1 MATGTSSTR
10 LRTVR
15 AASCG
20 GVSAVTLPS
29 SPHGLARKSL
39 GSPGLSVLGVS
50 ASAPMTVVAGAVI
63 ATFATTGVLGVPLA
77 FILLTIP
84 LLLVSVGLVAMSRD
98 MAHTG
103 AFYAFLARGLGRSWG
118 LSAAVVALVAYNAIQ
133 ICLYGLFGA
142 TVVDILK
149 TGTWW
154 EWAAAVWL
162 IVALLGIR
170 HIEVNTRIIAIVL
183 TVEIAV
189 IGMLIA
195 AALTHP
201 AATTSGSSMTALK
214 PSALFTNGV
223 GVVLAFTVASFVGF
237 ESVIAYR
244 EEARE
249 WRAVRRAAIGAVVFL
264 GAFYALASWSLT
276 ITVGPA
282 HIIDA
287 TRDPSAGLPFSILE
301 VHYGSF
307 WSGLGQ
313 AVLITSIFGAM
324 ISFHNVVARYTFGLA
339 REGVLPGRLGIIGG
353 SIGGVPIGGSIAQS
367 VTAAITV
374 LIFMALHADPITAL
388 FTLLSV
394 VAAIGVLLLMIGAA
408 FAVIRFY
415 RLSANPPGRWHRLT
429 APGLGAAGL
438 IVVLVI
444 TSANLT
450 ALTGQATQARWL
462 LPGVILAAAVGGAV
476 WALALRARRPGVY
489 MAIGYGDPKPLA
501 VLDRSLAHLEL

>member
-1 MATGTSSTR
+1 
-10 LRTVR
+10 
-15 AASCG
+15 
-20 GVSAVTLPS
+20 VTLPS

-39 GSPGLSVLGVS
+39 GSPGLSVLGIS

-63 ATFATTGVLGVPLA
+63 ATFAATGVIGVPLA

-118 LSAAVVALVAYNAIQ
+118 LAAAVVALVAYNAIQ

-142 TVVDILK
+142 TVADITK
-149 TGTWW
+149 MGNWW

-170 HIEVNTRIIAIVL
+170 HIEVNTRVVAVVL

-189 IGMLIA
+189 IGVLIA

-201 AATTSGSSMTALK
+201 AGSAAGSSMAALK

-249 WRAVRRAAIGAVVFL
+249 WKAVRRAAIGAVVFL
-264 GAFYALASWSLT
+264 GALYALASWSLT
-276 ITVGPA
+276 ITVGPS

-287 TRDPSAGLPFSILE
+287 VQDPAGDMPFSILRD
-301 VHYGSF
+301 HYGSF

-313 AVLITSIFGAM
+313 AVFITSIFGAM

-339 REGVLPGRLGIIGG
+339 REGVLPARLGVIGG

-367 VTAAITV
+367 VTAAITILV
-374 LIFMALHADPITAL
+374 FMGLHADPITAL

-394 VAAIGVLLLMIGAA
+394 VAAIGVLLLMIGAGL
-408 FAVIRFY
+408 AVIRFY
-415 RLSANPPGRWHRLT
+415 RLSPGRPGLWHRLF

-438 IVVLVI
+438 LVILVI

-450 ALTGQATQARWL
+450 ALTGQVTQVRWL
-462 LPGVILAAAVGGAV
+462 LPGVILAAAVGGV
-476 WALALRARRPGVY
+476 LWGLVLRARRPGVY
-489 MAIGYGDPKPLA
+489 MAIGYGEPKPLA

>member
-1 MATGTSSTR
+1 
-10 LRTVR
+10 
-15 AASCG
+15 
-20 GVSAVTLPS
+20 VTLPS

-39 GSPGLSVLGVS
+39 GSPGLSVLGIS

-63 ATFATTGVLGVPLA
+63 ATFAATGVVGVPLA
-77 FILLTIP
+77 FILLTVP

-118 LSAAVVALVAYNAIQ
+118 LSAAIVALVAYNAIQ

-142 TVVDILK
+142 TVADILK

-170 HIEVNTRIIAIVL
+170 HIEVNTRVIAIVL
-183 TVEIAV
+183 AIEIAV

-201 AATTSGSSMTALK
+201 AAATSGSSSMTALK

-244 EEARE
+244 EEAHD
-249 WRAVRRAAIGAVVFL
+249 WRAVRRAAIGAVLFL

-301 VHYGSF
+301 VHYGPF

-313 AVLITSIFGAM
+313 AVLITSIFGAL

-339 REGVLPGRLGIIGG
+339 REGVLPARLGIIGG

-367 VTAAITV
+367 VTAAITI

-415 RLSANPPGRWHRLT
+415 RLSPNAPGRWHSLT

-438 IVVLVI
+438 IVILAI

-462 LPGVILAAAVGGAV
+462 LPGVVLAAAVGGAA
-476 WALALRARRPGVY
+476 WALVLRARRPGVY